1 MKSYSIFIVLLFSLF
16 ISSCAS
22 NKNKEETS
30 ETKPKIQAPISVGSI
45 LTKLEV
51 VEYKS
56 LDLPENQLRAR
67 VVEILG
73 YGANT
78 EILKTQS
85 VLTLSFTNSDAF
97 SSLINIEEGKVI
109 EALITKS
116 IPSMNSTST
125 ASIWRIVELKN
136 Q

>member
-1 MKSYSIFIVLLFSLF
+1 MKSYLLLLLFLIPFF

-22 NKNKEETS
+22 NKNKEKIPES
-30 ETKPKIQAPISVGSI
+30 GPKIQVPISVGSI

-51 VEYKS
+51 VEYES
-56 LDLPENQLRAR
+56 FNLPENQIRAR

-85 VLTLSFTNSDAF
+85 ILTLSFTDSNAF
-97 SSLINIEEGKVI
+97 SSLSNIEEGEVI

-116 IPSMNSTST
+116 SPSLNSTGSS
-125 ASIWRIVELKN
+125 SIWRIVELKN
-136 Q
+136 